1 MRAICLKSGQVN
13 LVSGGEMAVHLYLSL
28 IPEALIA
35 SMLSPEE
42 FGAYYAVGSEKK
54 SRGQAIFFE
63 IDPKFRSKDF
73 HIEEGI
79 QRCVPHDDGTAKRSI
94 YISVYR
100 VLENVPMNAIKKLY
114 LTTQDGRTLEL
125 EPGKK
130 LPSDDEGLHLYRE
143 ISPVSPLVASTLGP
157 KAFYDLIVKNPTSL
171 IKLPA
176 VCFAELRLD
185 DLAKDPKNADFGD
198 LPYANSEHLRNC
210 LTDVHAKQVTTKMV
224 DRLPSGGIPFRT
236 IKNGIFVGNQE
247 KLICFPLPEEK
258 KLVDKYYRW
267 WRSATM

>member
-1 MRAICLKSGQVN
+1 MTI
-13 LVSGGEMAVHLYLSL
+13 HLYLSL

-63 IDPKFRSKDF
+63 IDPSFRSKELR
-73 HIEEGI
+73 IEEGI
-79 QRCVPHDDGTAKRSI
+79 KRCIPHEDGAPKRSI

-100 VLENVPMNAIKKLY
+100 ALENVPMNALTSLY
-114 LTTQDGRTLEL
+114 LTTQDGRTLKL
-125 EPGKK
+125 EPGN
-130 LPSDDEGLHLYRE
+130 LPTSSEEDMHLYKE
-143 ISPVSPLVASTLGP
+143 ISPVTPLVVSTHGP
-157 KAFYDLIVKNPTSL
+157 KEFYELIVKNPTSL

-176 VCFAELRLD
+176 ICFAELRLN
-185 DLAKDPKNADFGD
+185 DLARDPQNADIGD

-210 LTDVHAKQVTTKMV
+210 LIALKTKQVTSKLV

-247 KLICFPLPEEK
+247 KLIYFPMPEEK
-258 KLVDKYYRW
+258 ELVKNYYRW

>member
-1 MRAICLKSGQVN
+1 MT
-13 LVSGGEMAVHLYLSL
+13 VHLYLSL

-42 FGAYYAVGSEKK
+42 FGVYYAVGSEKK

-73 HIEEGI
+73 RIEEGI
-79 QRCVPHDDGTAKRSI
+79 QRCVPHDDGAPKRSI

-100 VLENVPMNAIKKLY
+100 VLENIPINAIKKLY
-114 LTTQDGRTLEL
+114 LTTQDGRTLEI

-143 ISPVSPLVASTLGP
+143 ISPVSPLVISTHGP
-157 KAFYDLIVKNPTSL
+157 KEFYELIIKNPTSL
-171 IKLPA
+171 VKLPA
-176 VCFAELRLD
+176 VCFVELRLG
-185 DLAKDPKNADFGD
+185 DLATDPQNAEVGD
-198 LPYANSEHLRNC
+198 LPYANIEHLRTC
-210 LTDVHAKQVTTKMV
+210 LTDLRTKQVTTKMV
-224 DRLPSGGIPFRT
+224 DRLPSGGIPYRT
-236 IKNGIFVGNQE
+236 IKNGFFVGNQE
-247 KLICFPLPEEK
+247 KLIFFPLPDEK
-258 KLVDKYYRW
+258 KLVDKHYRW

>member
-1 MRAICLKSGQVN
+1 
-13 LVSGGEMAVHLYLSL
+13 MAVHLYLSL

-42 FGAYYAVGSEKK
+42 FGVYYAVGAEKK

-73 HIEEGI
+73 RIEEGI
-79 QRCVPHDDGTAKRSI
+79 QRCVAHEDGTPKRSI

-100 VLENVPMNAIKKLY
+100 VLENIPMTAIRKLF

-125 EPGKK
+125 HPDKRMPG
-130 LPSDDEGLHLYRE
+130 DEEGLHLYRE
-143 ISPVSPLVASTLGP
+143 ISPVPPLVVSTLAP
-157 KAFYDLIVKNPTSL
+157 KAFFDLIVKNPTSL
-171 IKLPA
+171 VKLPA

-185 DLAKDPKNADFGD
+185 GLATDPQHADVGD
-198 LPYANSEHLRNC
+198 LPYTNIEHLRNC
-210 LTDVHAKQVTTKMV
+210 LTALHTKQVHTKMV
-224 DRLPSGGIPFRT
+224 DRLPTAGIPFRT
-236 IKNGIFVGNQE
+236 IKNGFFVGNQD
-247 KLICFPLPEEK
+247 KLLYFPMPEEK
-258 KLVDKYYRW
+258 KLVDKHYRW

>member
-1 MRAICLKSGQVN
+1 
-13 LVSGGEMAVHLYLSL
+13 MAVHLYLSL

-73 HIEEGI
+73 RIEEGI
-79 QRCVPHDDGTAKRSI
+79 QRCVPHDDGTPKRSI

-100 VLENVPMNAIKKLY
+100 VLENIPMSVIKKLY
-114 LTTQDGRTLEL
+114 LTTQDGRSLEID
-125 EPGKK
+125 PNKR
-130 LPSDDEGLHLYRE
+130 LPAEDAGLHLYRE
-143 ISPVSPLVASTLGP
+143 ISPVTPLVVSTYGP

-176 VCFAELRLD
+176 VCFTELRLN
-185 DLAKDPKNADFGD
+185 DLATDPKNAEIGD
-198 LPYANSEHLRNC
+198 LPYANPEHLRNC
-210 LTDVHAKQVTTKMV
+210 LTDLHTKKVITKMV
-224 DRLPSGGIPFRT
+224 DRLPSGSIPYRT

-247 KLICFPLPEEK
+247 KLIYFPLPEEK